1 MANHKLKL
9 SIITQ
14 SKILTETEADQ
25 VTAPT
30 TEGEITVLPGH
41 VPLMGRLQ
49 TGELRY
55 TNGKEEV
62 IFVVSKGFIDI
73 SPNNEINILVD
84 SAVHEREISLEKA
97 QDAVKAAQETMS
109 QSVNQH
115 ELLMAEAS
123 LKRALLEIR
132 VAQKTKRTQI

>member
-1 MANHKLKL
+1 MANHKIKL

-14 SKILTETEADQ
+14 SKVLTETEADQ

-41 VPLMGRLQ
+41 VPLMSRLQ

-55 TNGKEEV
+55 KNGKEEV
-62 IFVVSKGFIDI
+62 TFVVSKGFIDI
-73 SPNNEINILVD
+73 SPNNEISVLVD
-84 SAVHEREISLEKA
+84 SAVHEREISVEKA
-97 QDAVKAAQETMS
+97 QAAMKAAQETMS
-109 QSVNQH
+109 QTTNQH
-115 ELLMAEAS
+115 EMLMAEAS

-132 VAQKTKRTQI
+132 VAQRTKRTQI